1 MNIEKGRSFRAAF
14 FDVPAG
20 TVPLPPMIALDQVT
34 IRVNGEP
41 LLDRVGFMVER
52 GDRIGLIGK
61 NGSGKSTLL
70 RVILGEVAPDEGRVS
85 KERDLKIGLLAQE
98 MDQVEGRSIKEE
110 ARTAFEEFQRLE
122 AKREELQKR
131 MTEHPDPSSD
141 AFMEIAQEAHD
152 VEERYSILGGYDQ
165 EGELER
171 TLEGLGFDREDMER
185 PVEEFS
191 GGWRMRVELAKLLLR
206 GPDLLLLD
214 EPTNHLDIHSI
225 LWLEER
231 LRSFPGGLILVS
243 HDRRFLDAVT
253 ERTVEVVNG
262 RVHDHRVPFSQ
273 FMEIRR
279 TRIEDQEKAKKDQ
292 DKEIA
297 RTKQLIEKFKGKPN
311 KASFAK
317 NLQKRLER
325 MEEVEVDEMD
335 TTQLKLRFPPAP
347 HSGKVVLEGE
357 GIGKRYGDQQVLKDL
372 DLVLEKG
379 EKVAFVGRNGEGKS
393 TLAKIITGHEDHDG
407 ILKLGHQVKVGYY
420 AQERTGALEADK
432 TVYEAVEASATDRT
446 RPYLRDILGA
456 FLFSGE
462 DINKKVAVL
471 SGGEKARVALCKL
484 MMEPANLLVLD
495 EPTNHLDMSSKE
507 VLKDAL
513 QHYDGSLVII
523 SHDRELLA
531 GLTEKVYEFRD
542 QGIKEHHGDIDRF
555 LEDKRIE
562 DMQQWEGRVG
572 EGDPDSKA
580 KKKVEEPKG
589 KKDKEKSKAVQKAK
603 KEAQKLES
611 KIEKEEARIA
621 ELEERMNR
629 IYQGHEEEDP
639 EIFEKHRTARENLDR
654 LMQDWET
661 AQEKVESRD

>member
-1 MNIEKGRSFRAAF
+1 
-14 FDVPAG
+14 
-20 TVPLPPMIALDQVT
+20 MIALDHVT
-34 IRVNGEP
+34 VRVNGAP
-41 LLDRVGFMVER
+41 LLDQVSFMVER

-70 RVILGEVAPDEGRVS
+70 RAILGGTMPDEGRIS
-85 KERDLKIGLLAQE
+85 SERDLKIGLLAQE
-98 MDQVEGRSIKEE
+98 MEQEENRTVKEE

-122 AKREELQKR
+122 RRKEDLQKQ
-131 MTEHPDPSSD
+131 MTEHSDPSSEE
-141 AFMEIAQEAHD
+141 FMEIAQEAHD
-152 VEERYSILGGYDQ
+152 IEERYSMLGGYDQ

-171 TLEGLGFDREDMER
+171 TLFGLGFGEEDLER
-185 PVEEFS
+185 PMRAFS

-253 ERTVEVVNG
+253 ERTIEVVNG
-262 RVHDHRVPFSQ
+262 RVHDHRVPFSN

-279 TRIEDQEKAKKDQ
+279 TRIEEQEKAKKDQ

-335 TTQLKLRFPPAP
+335 TTQLHLRFPPAP

-357 GIGKRYGDQQVLKDL
+357 GIGKSYGEQQVLRNL
-372 DLVLEKG
+372 DFVLEKG

-393 TLAKIITGHEDHDG
+393 TLAKIITGHEDHTG
-407 ILKLGHQVKVGYY
+407 HLKLGHQVKVGYY
-420 AQERTGALEADK
+420 AQERTSALEKDL
-432 TVYEAVEASATDRT
+432 TVYEAVEASATDET

-456 FLFSGE
+456 FLFSGS
-462 DINKKVAVL
+462 DINKKIDVL

-513 QHYDGSLVII
+513 KHYDGSLIII
-523 SHDRELLA
+523 SHDRELMA
-531 GLTEKVYEFRD
+531 GLTDKVYEFRN

-562 DMQQWEGRVG
+562 DMQQWEGGVG
-572 EGDPDSKA
+572 EKASKEKGP
-580 KKKVEEPKG
+580 KKGKPKG
-589 KKDKEKSKAVQKAK
+589 QVQKEKNKAQQKAK
-603 KEAQKLES
+603 KEVQKLER
-611 KIEKEEARIA
+611 KIDEMERRIA
-621 ELEERMNR
+621 DLEERLNK
-629 IYQGHEEEDP
+629 IYQGEAENDENVHEEHRQAK
-639 EIFEKHRTARENLDR
+639 EKLER
-654 LMQDWET
+654 LMKEWEEV
-661 AQEKVESRD
+661 QEKLEGEA

>member
-1 MNIEKGRSFRAAF
+1 MEGRLFRGGLF
-14 FDVPAG
+14 FVRLTTLHLHPMITLDHVTVRVSG
-20 TVPLPPMIALDQVT
+20 VPLLDQVS
-34 IRVNGEP
+34 
-41 LLDRVGFMVER
+41 FMVER
-52 GDRIGLIGK
+52 GDQIGLIGK

-70 RVILGEVAPDEGRVS
+70 RAILGEIEPDEGRIGR
-85 KERDLKIGLLAQE
+85 ERDLKVGMLAQE
-98 MDQVEGRSIKEE
+98 MEQEEGRTVKEE

-122 AKREELQKR
+122 QKREDLQKR
-131 MTEHPDPSSD
+131 MSEHSDPSSEQ
-141 AFMEIAQEAHD
+141 FMEIAQEAYD
-152 VEERYSILGGYDQ
+152 LEERYSMLGGHDQ

-171 TLEGLGFDREDMER
+171 TLYGLGFEVEDLDR

-191 GGWRMRVELAKLLLR
+191 GGWRMRIELAKLLLR
-206 GPDLLLLD
+206 GPDVLLLD

-231 LRSFPGGLILVS
+231 LRNFQGGLILVS

-253 ERTVEVVNG
+253 ERTIEVVNA
-262 RVHDHRVPFSQ
+262 RVYDHRVPFSK

-325 MEEVEVDEMD
+325 MQEVEVDEMD
-335 TTQLKLRFPPAP
+335 TTRLRLRFPPAP

-357 GIGKRYGDQQVLKDL
+357 GIGKAYDDKEVLRNL
-372 DLVLEKG
+372 DLTLEKG
-379 EKVAFVGRNGEGKS
+379 EKAAFVGRNGEGKS
-393 TLAKIITGHEDHDG
+393 TLAKIITGHEEHTG
-407 ILKLGHQVKVGYY
+407 HLKLGHQVKVGYY
-420 AQERTGALEADK
+420 AQERTGELENDL
-432 TVYEAVEASATDRT
+432 TVYEAVERSATDET
-446 RPYLRDILGA
+446 RAYLRDILGA
-456 FLFSGE
+456 FLFSGA
-462 DINKKVAVL
+462 DINKRVRVL

-513 QHYDGSLVII
+513 KHYEGSLIII
-523 SHDRELLA
+523 SHDRELMA
-531 GLTEKVYEFRD
+531 GLTDKVYEFRNK
-542 QGIKEHHGDIDRF
+542 GVKEHHGDIDRF

-572 EGDPDSKA
+572 EISGTKGEKKEKDKGQKRSNKNNEFQRAQKEA
-580 KKKVEEPKG
+580 KK
-589 KKDKEKSKAVQKAK
+589 
-603 KEAQKLES
+603 LEG
-611 KIEKEEARIA
+611 KIEKQETRIS

-629 IYQGHEEEDP
+629 VYKGDEAPDDTIHEEHRQAK
-639 EIFEKHRTARENLDR
+639 EKLDK
-654 LMQDWET
+654 LMEQWEE
-661 AQEKVESRD
+661 AQEKIDQDG